1 MDITGKRVLV
11 LGGWGLVGAAVCH
24 RLFQEKP
31 QLIVVA
37 SLKRE
42 EAEDAI
48 QAYSRDNRAAGIG
61 FAAAWGD
68 IFVRHEF
75 RELNREAILQ
85 DTEKRFRLMHD
96 CLDKL
101 DDEILTSSS
110 LYKLV
115 EKHQP
120 HLIIDCVNSATGLA
134 YQDIFTGS
142 GRLLRELEDARG
154 KAELTDSLQ
163 TEIERLLSCMTVPQL
178 IRHIEILK
186 ATLYKFKV
194 QGYFK
199 IGTTGTGGM
208 GLNIPYTHSEERPSR
223 VLMSKSAMGGAHS
236 LLLML
241 MSRTPLGTGIGEIKP
256 AAAIAWKSIEYG
268 SIRKGGK
275 PIKLYDCPPDQGV
288 ELNDVFN
295 AEMVCPCSETDQELK
310 SVFIDTGEN
319 GIFSYGEFAAL
330 AAIGQMEFVT
340 PEEIADYLA
349 MEIKGNSSG
358 YDVIAGLDSTV
369 LGPSYRAGA
378 LMSGALKHMEQLQ
391 KKHNTDSVAFELLGP
406 PRLSKLLYEVYI
418 MRQSVGAINDVLQAA
433 PEELAGKA
441 EKYIA
446 ENSKIR
452 SQILSIGIPILK
464 PDSKTLLRGPVVKIP
479 DSRVQKE
486 HAISAAKIDEWAE
499 AGWVDL
505 RAANF
510 KKWQKVLSELKAEID
525 GIPENDTSSAYHWN
539 RTYWGT
545 EEEILDPGK
554 VVAWIF
560 VNKEGDVGGM
570 RIKR

>member
-1 MDITGKRVLV
+1 MDVTGKRVLV
-11 LGGWGLVGAAVCH
+11 LGGWGLVGTAVCR

-31 QLIVVA
+31 ELIVVA

-48 QAYSRDNRAAGIG
+48 KIYSADRRAEGIH
-61 FAAAWGD
+61 FAAEWGD

-75 RELNREAILQ
+75 RELNRETILQ
-85 DTEKRFRLMHD
+85 DPEKRVRLMHD

-101 DDEILTSSS
+101 EDEILTASS

-115 EKHQP
+115 EKHKP

-142 GRLLRELEDARG
+142 GRLLRELQYAQD
-154 KAELTDSLQ
+154 KNELTDSLQ
-163 TEIERLLSCMTVPQL
+163 AEIERLLSCMTVPQL

-186 ATLYKFKV
+186 STLHLFKV

-256 AAAIAWKSIEYG
+256 GAAIAWKSIEYG

-275 PIKLYDCPPDQGV
+275 PIKLVDCPPDQGIKLDKIFKADM
-288 ELNDVFN
+288 E
-295 AEMVCPCSETDQELK
+295 CPCIETDEELK

-319 GIFSYGEFAAL
+319 GIFSYGEFSAL

-340 PEEIADYLA
+340 PEEIADYLL

-358 YDVIAGLDSTV
+358 YDIIAGLDATV

-378 LMSGALKHMEQLQ
+378 LMSSALKHMEQLQ
-391 KKHNTDSVAFELLGP
+391 AKYQTDSVAFELLGP

-418 MRQSVGAINDVLQAA
+418 MRQSMGTIDAVLNASPVQIA
-433 PEELAGKA
+433 EKA
-441 EKYIA
+441 EKYIS
-446 ENSKIR
+446 ENGKIR

-464 PDSKTLLRGPVVKIP
+464 PDKVTLLRGPVVKIP
-479 DSRVQKE
+479 DSKVQKE
-486 HAISAAKIDEWAE
+486 HNITPTKINEWAD
-499 AGWVDL
+499 AGWIDL
-505 RAANF
+505 RAENF
-510 KKWQKVLSELKAEID
+510 EKWQGILQELKAEID

-539 RTYWGT
+539 RTYWGSDD
-545 EEEILDPGK
+545 EILDPGK

-560 VNKEGDVGGM
+560 VKKEGDVGGM